1 MIVLL
6 FLEKY
11 LWIFRIT
18 TYCDDFN
25 LKSSVKQVKIVFL
38 SFQICY
44 NSYIDDNCIILSSK
58 FLNIPRNIRNIQR
71 LYFPFQRYSSSAQCS
86 SVSWV
91 SSHASKGC
99 LFDFPLGHMPCLQAQ
114 SWQEACRRK
123 PINVSLSCQCF
134 FLSFSL

>member
-1 MIVLL
+1 MIVVL

-25 LKSSVKQVKIVFL
+25 FKSSVKQVKIVFL

-44 NSYIDDNCIILSSK
+44 TSYIDDNCIILSSN
-58 FLNIPRNIRNIQR
+58 FLNIPRNIRNTQR
-71 LYFPFQRYSSSAQCS
+71 LCFPFQRYPSSAQCS
-86 SVSWV
+86 SVCWV
-91 SSHASKGC
+91 SSDASKGC

-114 SWQEACRRK
+114 SGQEACRRK
-123 PINVSLSCQCF
+123 PINVSLSCECF
-134 FLSFSL
+134 SLSFSV